1 MEFCLFRHH
10 LVTPVF
16 DVFSAIGNAEPP
28 DVSAE
33 PPEFSAEPP
42 EISAEPPELF
52 AESPENVSLRE
63 K

>member
-42 EISAEPPELF
+42 ES
-52 AESPENVSLRE
+52 VSLHE

>member
-33 PPEFSAEPP
+33 PPENSAEPPEFSAEPP
-42 EISAEPPELF
+42 QHSEEPPDDVLF
-52 AESPENVSLRE
+52 LE